1 MRRFAGIESGWFLV
15 VAPVRGFILVSAA
28 AILLAACSFTED
40 ALWPSLTGEAPSG
53 SGEQVMIPASE
64 AELRDEAVYGDASSQ
79 PITRAFYEPESALM
93 ASSPTGTFVGAK
105 VAQQRSELEN
115 LKASVNN
122 RRIQFEQVR
131 NTARQNSQ
139 SYFATIAAVTARL
152 RIGTTP
158 GNPVLVSQWNAA
170 QSELDR
176 ILTDIAALN
185 TLGNQVAA
193 DSAMSSYL
201 LDSVRATFGLQG
213 AVDEDHRQLSLIEDE
228 VNRNVVLIDRLL
240 SMLRETIGRYTNYVN
255 AERRNLSTLALAI
268 KNGEYLGPSL
278 ANRNQDY
285 SSGSVRT
292 AAIEPQSLVE
302 ERRALVV
309 IRFDRANVE
318 FRQALYTAISTALE
332 HRPQTTF
339 DLVAVAP
346 NLGSPADV
354 ALATNASKRH
364 AETVLQ
370 ALGEMGLPSNRVT
383 LSSTTSPG
391 VQTNEVHIYV
401 R

>member
-1 MRRFAGIESGWFLV
+1 M
-15 VAPVRGFILVSAA
+15 VAPFRGFLLVSAA
-28 AILLAACSFTED
+28 AFLFAGCSFTED
-40 ALWPSLTGEAPSG
+40 ALWPSLTGEDPSG
-53 SGEQVMIPASE
+53 SGEQVIIAASE
-64 AELRDEAVYGDASSQ
+64 AEMRDEAIYADDALRAQ
-79 PITRAFYEPESALM
+79 QITQASYEPERALM
-93 ASSPTGTFVGAK
+93 ASTPTGTFVGAK

-115 LKASVNN
+115 LKVSVNS

-131 NTARQNSQ
+131 DTARQNSQ
-139 SYFATIAAVTARL
+139 GYFATIAAVTARL

-176 ILTDIAALN
+176 ILTDIAVLN

-201 LDSVRATFGLQG
+201 LESVRATYGLQG
-213 AVDEDHRQLSLIEDE
+213 AVDEDHRQLALIEDE

-240 SMLRETIGRYTNYVN
+240 AGLRETIGRYTDYVN
-255 AERRNLSTLALAI
+255 AERRNLTALSLAI

-278 ANRNQDY
+278 ANRNENY
-285 SSGSVRT
+285 SNSGRVQT
-292 AAIEPQSLVE
+292 AAMEPQSLIAD
-302 ERRALVV
+302 RRPLVV

-318 FRQALYTAISTALE
+318 FKQALYAAISTALE
-332 HRPQTTF
+332 RRPQTTF

-346 NLGSPADV
+346 NMGSPADV
-354 ALATNASKRH
+354 ALASNASKRH

-370 ALGEMGLPSNRVT
+370 ALGEMGLPNSRMT
-383 LSSTTSPG
+383 LSSTTSPS